1 MSNTVYQYT
10 PAGKQ
15 VMQQMVKEFGTRI
28 AIDAITDY
36 NIDFNNDGQ
45 ISSVELT
52 MLKRS
57 INHRGKV
64 DEKKLKE
71 NLDKLKN
78 GGAIFRIS
86 TDIDDSK
93 QRNVSYVSF
102 KTNNYKYIE
111 VEEMQK
117 QTPEKRLSIHP
128 DKIEIEDYHTGE
140 IIKLERNKETEE
152 KYLAGIDLDI

>member
-78 GGAIFRIS
+78 GGAIFTIS

-93 QRNVSYVSF
+93 QRSVSYVSF

-117 QTPEKRLSIHP
+117 QTPEKRLSVHP
-128 DKIEIEDYHTGE
+128 DKIEIEDYHTGK

>member
-78 GGAIFRIS
+78 GGAIFTIS

-93 QRNVSYVSF
+93 QRSISYVSF

-117 QTPEKRLSIHP
+117 QTPEKRLSVHP

>member
-28 AIDAITDY
+28 TIDAITDY

-78 GGAIFRIS
+78 GGAIFTIS

-93 QRNVSYVSF
+93 QRSVSYVSF

-111 VEEMQK
+111 VEEIQK
-117 QTPEKRLSIHP
+117 QTPEKRLSVHP
-128 DKIEIEDYHTGE
+128 DKIEIEDYHTGK

>member
-78 GGAIFRIS
+78 GGAIFTIS
-86 TDIDDSK
+86 TDIDNSK

-117 QTPEKRLSIHP
+117 QTPEKRLSVHP

-140 IIKLERNKETEE
+140 IIKLERNKKTEE

>member
-78 GGAIFRIS
+78 GGAIFTIS

-93 QRNVSYVSF
+93 QRSVSYVSF

-117 QTPEKRLSIHP
+117 QTPEKRLSVHP